1 MQKKM
6 VGFLLSLLLIFIPL
20 MSVNAAEDVSRSDSF
35 SNDLMIQENVYSPL
49 SLYVRNTYTGLDINS
64 SNAICTASLTGYQGV
79 TTKIEITMYLEKRFL
94 FFWFTDTIWSATFYS
109 NSALLNEQHGI
120 SSGTYRVKAVYV
132 AYSGTASETIT
143 EYSET
148 VAY

>member
-6 VGFLLSLLLIFIPL
+6 VGFLLSLVLIFIPL
-20 MSVNAAEDVSRSDSF
+20 MSVNAAENVSP
-35 SNDLMIQENVYSPL
+35 NDILGNDFKIQENIYSPL
-49 SLYVRNTYTGLDINS
+49 SLYTRNIYTGLDINS
-64 SNAICTASLTGYQGV
+64 GNAMCTASLTGYQGV

-94 FFWFTDTIWSATFYS
+94 FFWFTDTSWSATFYS
-109 NSALLNEQHGI
+109 NNALMNRQCSI
-120 SSGTYRVKAVYV
+120 SGGTYRVKAVYV
-132 AYSGTASETIT
+132 AYSGTASETMT